1 MQVSAIFTSRP
12 RVALA
17 HAHARTIIVMNCACC
32 REARASGPSRGCRWP
47 RSAPARPVAE
57 CGSDWPVIA
66 PACCTGGTL
75 PRPRVSEQGR
85 GPRGGNSHDICAA
98 RKAAIGPERQ
108 FAASQQY
115 SRWGACGHT
124 SSILRWCTTRYSKPP
139 AGLFMA
145 GHHPKQTEARNR
157 ARKEEA
163 IRAEC
168 LLCLPSIDGGIGK
181 GDSGRW

>member
-1 MQVSAIFTSRP
+1 MLQQFRENADEASP
-12 RVALA
+12 RFLLHLLA
-17 HAHARTIIVMNCACC
+17 
-32 REARASGPSRGCRWP
+32 S
-47 RSAPARPVAE
+47 
-57 CGSDWPVIA
+57 
-66 PACCTGGTL
+66 
-75 PRPRVSEQGR
+75 
-85 GPRGGNSHDICAA
+85 
-98 RKAAIGPERQ
+98 AIGPERQ

-115 SRWGACGHT
+115 SRYRGSCGHT

-168 LLCLPSIDGGIGK
+168 LLCLPSIDRWRHREGRQWSMVASSICVGGEASSVRCRRSQVHRYCGCCA
-181 GDSGRW
+181 RPA